1 MKTSMDPQTLVI
13 LVLIGIFAGFISGMV
28 GVGGGVIIVPALV
41 YFFGL
46 TQHQA
51 IGTSLFILLLPV
63 GILAVIQYAKQDNIN
78 WVFGISIALTFV
90 VGSYFGSKLSL
101 KMSTAWIKI
110 AFGIFILFVAL
121 KTIWAGYQS
130 IKND

>member
-1 MKTSMDPQTLVI
+1 MDPQTLVI

>member
-1 MKTSMDPQTLVI
+1 MDPQTLVI

-78 WVFGISIALTFV
+78 WLFGISIALTFV

-110 AFGIFILFVAL
+110 VFGLFILFVAL